1 MNQLSWLQSYAY
13 IIADSL
19 HRSSDRISL
28 RLIVIGVFLDETVSE
43 TLFGR
48 MAAVIEERFSHQP
61 ASTKTPVEYFMHDS
75 EGANAGWF

>member
-1 MNQLSWLQSYAY
+1 
-13 IIADSL
+13 
-19 HRSSDRISL
+19 
-28 RLIVIGVFLDETVSE
+28 VFLDETVSE